1 MREVLAIGQNYCVWL
16 SEFVCW
22 EEEERLRVRGRE
34 ERWGVRVER
43 QRIMNEGKGVVEGG
57 LGWSCAVA
65 GLETTQTV
73 Y

>member
-34 ERWGVRVER
+34 ERWGESGEAED
-43 QRIMNEGKGVVEGG
+43 NE
-57 LGWSCAVA
+57 
-65 GLETTQTV
+65 
-73 Y
+73 